1 METDLLK
8 TLLTEIS
15 SISHSEIPGFARII
29 KKAPIA
35 EKHDE
40 LYKAWELIC
49 QKLHITSKD
58 LYTDV
63 LVAIKSKKLCL
74 LSTLSQQ
81 AQKKMYNPLGEL
93 GISDKLVYALNELG
107 YYTLCDILNKTE
119 KWKDGNVE
127 KIKICE
133 RIGEKLFREL
143 NETFERL
150 EIKKLQ
156 KV

>member
-1 METDLLK
+1 MNTDPLS
-8 TLLTEIS
+8 TLLNEIPGVS
-15 SISHSEIPGFARII
+15 TSEIPGFARII
-29 KKAPIA
+29 KKSPIT

-40 LYKAWELIC
+40 LYKAWEERC
-49 QKLHITSKD
+49 HKLNVTSKD
-58 LYTDV
+58 LYSDV
-63 LVAIKSKKLCL
+63 LASIKSKKLCL